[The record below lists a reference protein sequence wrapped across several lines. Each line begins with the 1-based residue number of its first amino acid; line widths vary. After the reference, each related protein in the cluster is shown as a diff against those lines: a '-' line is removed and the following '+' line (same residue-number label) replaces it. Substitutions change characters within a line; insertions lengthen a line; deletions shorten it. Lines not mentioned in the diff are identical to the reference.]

1 MHAVHYGSRT
11 KSDFCDQYQGDCMS
25 CHNATED
32 GAGLELWDLTKYDR
46 LWGINDVENVQ
57 GDFKIDQ
64 ERTQDQSGVFSY
76 DWMHAYYDNMRH
88 GAGGER
94 PRPRDAAEPVRRM
107 DHHR

>member
-1 MHAVHYGSRT
+1 
-11 KSDFCDQYQGDCMS
+11 MS
-25 CHNATED
+25 CHNATEN

-64 ERTQDQSGVFSY
+64 ERTQGQSGVFSY

-88 GAGGER
+88 GAGVNGSTWR
-94 PRPRDAAEPVRRM
+94 CRKACSTNGPSPLTAT
-107 DHHR
+107 